1 MVDIATIFGIA
12 FMVVT
17 LLVTAGLT
25 WLGLRD
31 SGPTTAA
38 EAAKDEDASS
48 A

>member
-1 MVDIATIFGIA
+1 MVDVAGIFGIA
-12 FMVVT
+12 FIVVT

-25 WLGLRD
+25 WLGFQD

-38 EAAKDEDASS
+38 EAAEDDEAAS